1 MGWAP
6 GSDLDRRHDAKTAW
20 HASGQGFD
28 GPFFARSI
36 DRSLHLPFS
45 VLSMPRRTV
54 ALVGMDESIRWAC
67 LQLCW

>member
-20 HASGQGFD
+20 HANGQGFD

-36 DRSLHLPFS
+36 DRSLHLPS
-45 VLSMPRRTV
+45 PY
-54 ALVGMDESIRWAC
+54 
-67 LQLCW
+67 